1 MNRTHEENDLSAMSK
16 ITQGELT
23 PGEVDIR
30 LFRLL
35 STVCVMH
42 SPSIRQSLEDV
53 LVHGKSRSEACEAN
67 GVAQSYFSVKY
78 RHMQM
83 VSRTVARICALIYEE
98 GHTMTGSS
106 LTHIETRK

>member
-1 MNRTHEENDLSAMSK
+1 MENNHEEKHVNKRHAKLGK
-16 ITQGELT
+16 LI
-23 PGEVDIR
+23 PGQVDIR

-35 STVCVMH
+35 SMVCVMH

-53 LVHGKSRSEACEAN
+53 LVHGKNRREACESN

-83 VSRTVARICALIYEE
+83 VSHTVAQICNF
-98 GHTMTGSS
+98 TG
-106 LTHIETRK
+106 E